1 MIVNTLEPPYY
12 TVIFTFIRTKDD
24 NGYKKYNL
32 FEIHEDLEPII
43 ADDYLT
49 YASLDFKKAS
59 YCELMYKK
67 NFYDKYDETT
77 YKEVYERYINNEK
90 FKEKAKFIYSVIDYD
105 KYVKFVE
112 DNQTIEN
119 PNELIISYSVVDSD
133 GVKINIYNIA
143 ITDISFVF

>member
-1 MIVNTLEPPYY
+1 M
-12 TVIFTFIRTKDD
+12 IRTTALISDED
-24 NGYKKYNL
+24 GYKKYNL

-43 ADDYLT
+43 ADDYLDF
-49 YASLDFKKAS
+49 SSENFKKAA

-112 DNQTIEN
+112 LNETIEN

-133 GVKINIYNIA
+133 GIKINVYNI
-143 ITDISFVF
+143 DISDIAFVF

>member
-1 MIVNTLEPPYY
+1 M
-12 TVIFTFIRTKDD
+12 IRTTALISDED
-24 NGYKKYNL
+24 GYKKYNL

-43 ADDYLT
+43 ADDYLDF
-49 YASLDFKKAS
+49 SSENFKKAA

-105 KYVKFVE
+105 KYVKFAE
-112 DNQTIEN
+112 ENQTIEN
-119 PNELIISYSVVDSD
+119 PNELIISYNVVDSD
-133 GVKINIYNIA
+133 GVKINIYNISIA
-143 ITDISFVF
+143 DIAFVF

>member
-1 MIVNTLEPPYY
+1 M
-12 TVIFTFIRTKDD
+12 IRTTALISDE

-32 FEIHEDLEPII
+32 FEIHEDLQNVM
-43 ADDYLT
+43 ANDYLE
-49 YASLDFKKAS
+49 YSSQNLKKAA

-90 FKEKAKFIYSVIDYD
+90 FKEKAKFIYSIIDYD

-112 DNQTIEN
+112 ENQTIQN
-119 PNELIISYSVVDSD
+119 PNELIISYSIVDSD
-133 GVKINIYNIA
+133 GVKVEIYNIG
-143 ITDISFVF
+143 ISDIAFVF

>member
-1 MIVNTLEPPYY
+1 MIKTMAEISN
-12 TVIFTFIRTKDD
+12 DS
-24 NGYKKYNL
+24 GYKKYNL

-49 YASLDFKKAS
+49 YSSKDFKKAA

-112 DNQTIEN
+112 DNKIIEN
-119 PNELIISYSVVDSD
+119 PNELIISYGVVDSE

-143 ITDISFVF
+143 ISDIAFVF

>member
-1 MIVNTLEPPYY
+1 M
-12 TVIFTFIRTKDD
+12 IRTTALISDED
-24 NGYKKYNL
+24 GYKKYNL

-43 ADDYLT
+43 ADDYLDF
-49 YASLDFKKAS
+49 SSENFKKAA

-77 YKEVYERYINNEK
+77 YKEVYEKYINNEK

-112 DNQTIEN
+112 LNETIEN

-133 GVKINIYNIA
+133 SVKINVYNIG
-143 ITDISFVF
+143 ISDIAFVF

>member
-1 MIVNTLEPPYY
+1 M
-12 TVIFTFIRTKDD
+12 IRTTALISDED
-24 NGYKKYNL
+24 GYKKYNL

-43 ADDYLT
+43 ADDYLDF
-49 YASLDFKKAS
+49 SSKNFKKAS

-112 DNQTIEN
+112 ENQIIEN
-119 PNELIISYSVVDSD
+119 PNELIISYSVVDSE
-133 GVKINIYNIA
+133 GVKVQIYNIG
-143 ITDISFVF
+143 ISDISFVF

>member
-1 MIVNTLEPPYY
+1 MIKTTALISDE
-12 TVIFTFIRTKDD
+12 

-32 FEIHEDLEPII
+32 FEIHGDLEPII
-43 ADDYLT
+43 ADDYLS
-49 YASLDFKKAS
+49 YSSENFKKAS

-67 NFYDKYDETT
+67 NFYDKYDETI

-112 DNQTIEN
+112 ENQTIEN

-133 GVKINIYNIA
+133 GVKVNVYNIG
-143 ITDISFVF
+143 ITDIAFVF

>member
-1 MIVNTLEPPYY
+1 M
-12 TVIFTFIRTKDD
+12 IRTTALISDED
-24 NGYKKYNL
+24 GYKKYNL

-43 ADDYLT
+43 ADDYLDF
-49 YASLDFKKAS
+49 SSENFKKAA

-105 KYVKFVE
+105 KYVKFAE
-112 DNQTIEN
+112 ENQTIEN
-119 PNELIISYSVVDSD
+119 PNELIISYNVVDSD
-133 GVKINIYNIA
+133 GVKINIYNIS
-143 ITDISFVF
+143 ISDIAFVF

>member
-1 MIVNTLEPPYY
+1 M
-12 TVIFTFIRTKDD
+12 IRTTALISDE

-32 FEIHEDLEPII
+32 FEINEDLQNII
-43 ADDYLT
+43 ANDYLE
-49 YASLDFKKAS
+49 YSSQNFKKAA

-90 FKEKAKFIYSVIDYD
+90 FKEKAKFIYSIIDYD

-112 DNQTIEN
+112 ENQTIQN
-119 PNELIISYSVVDSD
+119 PNELLISYSIVDSD
-133 GVKINIYNIA
+133 GVKVEIYNIG
-143 ITDISFVF
+143 ITDIAFVF

>member
-1 MIVNTLEPPYY
+1 M
-12 TVIFTFIRTKDD
+12 IRTTALISDE

-49 YASLDFKKAS
+49 YASDNFKKAS

-133 GVKINIYNIA
+133 GVKVNVYNIG

>member
-1 MIVNTLEPPYY
+1 MIKTTSLISDE
-12 TVIFTFIRTKDD
+12 

-43 ADDYLT
+43 AEDYLS
-49 YASLDFKKAS
+49 YASINFKKAS

-77 YKEVYERYINNEK
+77 YKEIYERYINNEK
-90 FKEKAKFIYSVIDYD
+90 FKEKAKFVYSIIDYD

-112 DNQTIEN
+112 ENESIEN
-119 PNELIISYSVVDSD
+119 PNELTITYSVVDSD
-133 GVKINIYNIA
+133 GVKVIVYNLA
-143 ITDISFVF
+143 ITDIAFVF

>member
-1 MIVNTLEPPYY
+1 M
-12 TVIFTFIRTKDD
+12 IRTTALISDE

-43 ADDYLT
+43 ADDYLDF
-49 YASLDFKKAS
+49 SSKNFKKTA

-112 DNQTIEN
+112 ENQTIEN
-119 PNELIISYSVVDSD
+119 PNELIISYSVVDSE
-133 GVKINIYNIA
+133 GVKVQIYNIG
-143 ITDISFVF
+143 ISDISFVF

>member
-1 MIVNTLEPPYY
+1 M
-12 TVIFTFIRTKDD
+12 IRTTALISDE

-32 FEIHEDLEPII
+32 FEIHEDLQNVI
-43 ADDYLT
+43 ANDYLE
-49 YASLDFKKAS
+49 YSSQNLKKAA

-90 FKEKAKFIYSVIDYD
+90 FKEKAKFIYSIIDYD

-112 DNQTIEN
+112 ENQTIQN
-119 PNELIISYSVVDSD
+119 PNELIISYSIVDSD
-133 GVKINIYNIA
+133 GVKVEIYNIG
-143 ITDISFVF
+143 ISDIAFVF

>member
-1 MIVNTLEPPYY
+1 M
-12 TVIFTFIRTKDD
+12 IRTTALISDED
-24 NGYKKYNL
+24 GYKKYNL

-43 ADDYLT
+43 ADDYLDF
-49 YASLDFKKAS
+49 SSENFKKAA

-105 KYVKFVE
+105 KYVKFV
-112 DNQTIEN
+112 
-119 PNELIISYSVVDSD
+119 
-133 GVKINIYNIA
+133 
-143 ITDISFVF
+143 

>member
-1 MIVNTLEPPYY
+1 M
-12 TVIFTFIRTKDD
+12 IRTTALISDED
-24 NGYKKYNL
+24 GYKKYNL

-43 ADDYLT
+43 ADDYLDF
-49 YASLDFKKAS
+49 SSENFKKAA

-112 DNQTIEN
+112 LNKTIEN

-133 GVKINIYNIA
+133 GVKINIYNIG
-143 ITDISFVF
+143 ISDIAFVF

>member
-1 MIVNTLEPPYY
+1 M
-12 TVIFTFIRTKDD
+12 IRTTALISDD
-24 NGYKKYNL
+24 SGYKKYNL

-49 YASLDFKKAS
+49 YASDNFKKAS

-133 GVKINIYNIA
+133 GVKVNVYNIG